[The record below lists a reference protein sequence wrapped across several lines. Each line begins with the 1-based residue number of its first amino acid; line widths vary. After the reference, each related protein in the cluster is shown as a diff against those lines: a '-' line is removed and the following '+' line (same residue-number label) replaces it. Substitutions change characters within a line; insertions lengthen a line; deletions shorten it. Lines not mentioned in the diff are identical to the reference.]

1 MSCHS
6 KLFYFYIYFFQTKE
20 NKEASSDAQAKAV
33 GFVKLLL
40 SRKTLLSLHLLWDIT
55 DVLSHLSLALQKHG
69 CTVAEG
75 NAALKSARSG
85 LQKLLNRYTKSSMM
99 FVIFTFIFLLYN
111 SACDRLDSAKI
122 LLKLGT
128 NPPKGFSEMVRDSG
142 LLPVSTALL
151 SMIFK

>member
-55 DVLSHLSLALQKHG
+55 DVLSYLSLALQKQNG
-69 CTVAEG
+69 LG
-75 NAALKSARSG
+75 QYALSNVHS
-85 LQKLLNRYTKSSMM
+85 
-99 FVIFTFIFLLYN
+99 
-111 SACDRLDSAKI
+111 
-122 LLKLGT
+122 
-128 NPPKGFSEMVRDSG
+128 PEE
-142 LLPVSTALL
+142 
-151 SMIFK
+151 